1 MRTVGKIKINNQTN
15 GYLIHGQVFNLQF
28 SFPNVRWGLVFY
40 RPGSMSANFHTARK
54 YRPGSNILSSTIRA
68 ALFFRI
74 IKGEGQINLT
84 SNAYYPHVQFYL
96 FSSLFNIVPT
106 KLHIPLKINFFNTR
120 ECDID
125 SDISIYTNVPLANP
139 IFLSEPKLGHSINL
153 KLTPPTLRTSQI
165 KLTNL
170 NIKTP
175 ILKPIH
181 HH

>member
-28 SFPNVRWGLVFY
+28 AFPNVRWGLVFY

-54 YRPGSNILSSTIRA
+54 YLPGSSILSSTIRA
-68 ALFFRI
+68 SLFFRI
-74 IKGEGQINLT
+74 IKGEDQINLT

-106 KLHIPLKINFFNTR
+106 KLRIPLKINFFNTK
-120 ECDID
+120 ECNVD
-125 SDISIYTNVPLANP
+125 SDISIHTAYPTAHPLSP
-139 IFLSEPKLGHSINL
+139 TEPTLGHSIQFKPTPLTL
-153 KLTPPTLRTSQI
+153 KELNVKLPHQNISTP
-165 KLTNL
+165 N
-170 NIKTP
+170 
-175 ILKPIH
+175 LKPIH